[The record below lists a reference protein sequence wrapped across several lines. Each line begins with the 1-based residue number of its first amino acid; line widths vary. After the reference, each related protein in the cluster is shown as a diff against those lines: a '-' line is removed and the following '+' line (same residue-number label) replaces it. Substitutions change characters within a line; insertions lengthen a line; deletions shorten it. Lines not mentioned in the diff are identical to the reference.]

1 MGAADD
7 SPLQLPP
14 VFLAKLIVHGTEASR
29 KTALVQETA
38 SIHPR
43 ASKDTHEFSIDRHEL
58 AFQHKADDGQV
69 SFYQVAVLDFVGHDS
84 FKPFISLHFSPRT
97 LHAVC
102 FDAAK
107 YAELL
112 KGSDASGLAAFVNE
126 NVARWLR
133 LIFPI
138 HHNAKV
144 LFVATNDQDVDVDAV
159 QSDLSS
165 RLQAMV
171 DDLVAAVKFRA
182 GKKSF
187 DKVNVHQAISN
198 ALASPVVLAASTFK
212 TELPQAIVDSGVG
225 IEMDERIPNVL
236 EVIHQ
241 KRDESEQLINTARV
255 EALVLPMAAVHR
267 YISRAVK
274 GITNS
279 EGMKILRMLYEIGD
293 VLLFEEERDNSLRD
307 TVIIAPQLVT
317 ELMQQLAACGT
328 VEDAQDDRGRGF
340 VKSGLL
346 TGKPVWQDTPEDVVF
361 GLKCLMAKLKLV
373 APVSTYMSADTN
385 MFVPAFWTARF
396 KDDKPAVA
404 WSNDSAKKDDDID
417 LKVPF
422 LAEEI
427 LQGVVLKCAK
437 MKKMTVNGLS
447 PTCYELSGS
456 ARVSIVAGGDAIR
469 VEEIEGKTADVAA
482 IRGYVTTIMKDV

>member
-1 MGAADD
+1 M
-7 SPLQLPP
+7 
-14 VFLAKLIVHGTEASR
+14 
-29 KTALVQETA
+29 
-38 SIHPR
+38 
-43 ASKDTHEFSIDRHEL
+43 
-58 AFQHKADDGQV
+58 
-69 SFYQVAVLDFVGHDS
+69 
-84 FKPFISLHFSPRT
+84 
-97 LHAVC
+97 
-102 FDAAK
+102 
-107 YAELL
+107 L

-133 LIFPI
+133 LIFPM

-144 LFVATNDQDVDVDAV
+144 LFVATNDQDVDVHAV

-165 RLQAMV
+165 RLQGMV
-171 DDLVAAVKFRA
+171 DGLVAVVKFRA

-187 DKVNVHQAISN
+187 DKGNVHQAISN
-198 ALASPVVLAASTFK
+198 ALASPVVLKASTFK
-212 TELPQAIVDSGVG
+212 TELPQAIVDSGVGIEMDERIPNTELPQAIVDSGVG

-385 MFVPAFWTARF
+385 IADTNMFVPAFWTARF

-417 LKVPF
+417 VKVPF

-482 IRGYVTTIMKDV
+482 IRGYVTTITKDV